1 MTVRSYRF
9 HVVGAALWLLGVCL
23 GSIGC
28 GGDDNDNP
36 PNSVEYSTLNYPGAG
51 GDSTL
56 LTGVRGVTNSSEV
69 YISGFYAPAGST
81 AGIAGLIY
89 KGATSGGGT
98 WYTFTYPSS
107 SGATVSTTQFYGP
120 DNRTAGGISVVG
132 NITTVEGGAAMPI
145 GALYQGPLD
154 GSGSW
159 RTITPPLS
167 TATIVHSNMAGLAV
181 GNYETGDGAG
191 PGRAFV
197 YDIDADSYFEL
208 VKPGAVSIT
217 AYGIWHNGGT
227 SYTIA
232 GGSAEVGIA
241 AGYLVDWD
249 SATHTASNWKSYRF
263 KNRPQSI
270 TLLSHFEGITTDGA
284 GGYNLAADSILVESG
299 VAVDAALANVPRNQ
313 DGSFGD
319 ATWTTVSYPHS
330 KVTSANTVFEQD
342 IIGVYEVSG
351 SDASNGYVAAIH

>member
-1 MTVRSYRF
+1 MTVRAYRF
-9 HVVGAALWLLGVCL
+9 HVVGAALWLLGVCFM
-23 GSIGC
+23 SIGC
-28 GGDDNDNP
+28 GGDDNDSSP
-36 PNSVEYSTLNYPGAG
+36 RDVAYSTLNYPGAG
-51 GDSTL
+51 GDSTF
-56 LTGVRGVTNSSEV
+56 LTGVRGVTNSSDV
-69 YISGFYAPAGST
+69 YISGFYAPPGST

-107 SGATVSTTQFYGP
+107 AGATVTSTGLYGP
-120 DNRTAGGISVVG
+120 DNGPAGGIVVVG
-132 NITTVEGGAAMPI
+132 NITTAEAGAMPI

-167 TATIVHSNMAGLAV
+167 IGTIAHSNMGGLAV
-181 GNYETGDGAG
+181 GNYDTGGG
-191 PGRAFV
+191 GKAFV
-197 YDIDADSYFEL
+197 YDIDADAYFEL
-208 VKPGAVSIT
+208 VKPGALSIT

-232 GGSAEVGIA
+232 GGFAEIGIA
-241 AGYLVDWD
+241 SAYLVDWD
-249 SATHTASNWKSYRF
+249 SATHTASRWKSYRF
-263 KNRPQSI
+263 KGQPQAI

-284 GGYNLAADSILVESG
+284 GGYNLAADSIVVESG
-299 VAVDAALANVPRNQ
+299 VVVDAALANVPRNQ

-330 KVTSANTVFEQD
+330 TVTSANTVFEED
-342 IIGVYEVSG
+342 IIGVYQVSG
-351 SDASNGYVAAIH
+351 SEVSNGYVAAIH